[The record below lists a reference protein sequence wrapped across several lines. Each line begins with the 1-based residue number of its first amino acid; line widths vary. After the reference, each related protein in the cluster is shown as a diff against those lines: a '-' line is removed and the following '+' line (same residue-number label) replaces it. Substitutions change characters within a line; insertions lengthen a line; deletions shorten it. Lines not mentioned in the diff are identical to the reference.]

1 MIQDDISISYK
12 YNEWIPFR
20 HGIENH
26 PSVFFVLFTESPM
39 RTWDD
44 LRCSTVSSTWPSSR
58 PRPSRQVLPWLGH
71 QKIAVGQPPNLQRRP
86 FLRWGS
92 QGLYDIIWSWCIMM
106 YHDVICLFDFWSF
119 QSKQGLRSQKYVSV
133 RPVACKLRTVLW
145 SQKKKR
151 NWVSWW
157 HLTKK
162 LGLSIGCSAL
172 INYFC

>member
-106 YHDVICLFDFWSF
+106 WSVYLISGPFSQNRDFAHRNTSRWG
-119 QSKQGLRSQKYVSV
+119 QWRVNLGQYCG
-133 RPVACKLRTVLW
+133 P
-145 SQKKKR
+145 KKKNAIGYPDGILQK
-151 NWVSWW
+151 NWACQLDVP
-157 HLTKK
+157 H
-162 LGLSIGCSAL
+162 
-172 INYFC
+172 

>member
-1 MIQDDISISYK
+1 MSG
-12 YNEWIPFR
+12 F
-20 HGIENH
+20 
-26 PSVFFVLFTESPM
+26 PSGTALRTTPLLVVLFTESPM

-58 PRPSRQVLPWLGH
+58 PRPSRQAWLGH

-86 FLRWGS
+86 FLRWGNEVVKDYMI
-92 QGLYDIIWSWCIMM
+92 LYDHDVSWCIMM
-106 YHDVICLFDFWSF
+106 WYVYLISGPFSQNRDFAHRNTSRWG
-119 QSKQGLRSQKYVSV
+119 QWRVNLGRYCG
-133 RPVACKLRTVLW
+133 A
-145 SQKKKR
+145 KKKR

-157 HLTKK
+157 HLTPK

>member
-1 MIQDDISISYK
+1 MSG
-12 YNEWIPFR
+12 F
-20 HGIENH
+20 
-26 PSVFFVLFTESPM
+26 PSGTALRTTPLLVVLFTESPM

-58 PRPSRQVLPWLGH
+58 PRPSRQAWLGH

-86 FLRWGS
+86 FLRWGNEVVKDYMI
-92 QGLYDIIWSWCIMM
+92 LYDHDVSWCIMM

-145 SQKKKR
+145 CQKKKKR

-157 HLTKK
+157 HLTPK